1 MKEPYEGAIAVT
13 DPKLKQLIKIIELKD
28 EIHWIEDAISGLIR
42 SEQAAVNDEM
52 YERASLILMERGKMI
67 RRKKRL
73 EKQLEKI

>member
-1 MKEPYEGAIAVT
+1 MKEPYEGAIVT
-13 DPKLKQLIKIIELKD
+13 NDPKLKELIKIIELKD

-67 RRKKRL
+67 RRKKKL
-73 EKQLEKI
+73 EKQIN

>member
-13 DPKLKQLIKIIELKD
+13 DPKLKELIKIIELKD
-28 EIHWIEDAISGLIR
+28 EIHWIEDAIAGLIR
-42 SEQAAVNDEM
+42 SEQAAVDDEM
-52 YERASLILMERGKMI
+52 YERASLILMERGRMI